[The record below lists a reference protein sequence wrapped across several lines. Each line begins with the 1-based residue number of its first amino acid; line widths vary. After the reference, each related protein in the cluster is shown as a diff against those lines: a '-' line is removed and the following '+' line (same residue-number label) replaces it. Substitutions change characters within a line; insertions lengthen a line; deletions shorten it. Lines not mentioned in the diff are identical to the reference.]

1 MTKHP
6 PETALAASLK
16 ALIVAC
22 SVATSDDR
30 QTALP
35 EIVKAFFTL
44 LQGAG
49 FDPAAIGSAMVVRGA
64 AAHAELTDPQH
75 TLAMLAAIEVALI
88 EGVN

>member
-16 ALIVAC
+16 AIIMAC
-22 SVATSDDR
+22 AASSSDDR

-49 FDPAAIGSAMVVRGA
+49 FDPAAIAGALVLRGA
-64 AAHAELTDPQH
+64 AAHAEFTDAQT